1 MELVEGLQR
10 AKKLVKRLQEAE
22 IMSPDPLVLEW
33 CIDLFNTIDKIDTP
47 ELIEGEDFMN
57 TFTEDGKKIKA

>member
-1 MELVEGLQR
+1 MELVEGLQEL
-10 AKKLVKRLQEAE
+10 KLVKRLQDAE

-47 ELIEGEDFMN
+47 ELIEGEDFV
-57 TFTEDGKKIKA
+57 TPLEDGKKIKA